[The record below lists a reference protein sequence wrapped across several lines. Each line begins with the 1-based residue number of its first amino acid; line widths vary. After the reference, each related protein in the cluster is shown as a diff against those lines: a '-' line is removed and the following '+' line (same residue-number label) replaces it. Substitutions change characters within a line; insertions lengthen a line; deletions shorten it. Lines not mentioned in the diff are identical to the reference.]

1 MKKVKER
8 LELKLNFL
16 TLMKKPWHK
25 LVDKIFGKRCKCTN
39 KKREIKTII
48 ECIDCGKVMT

>member
-1 MKKVKER
+1 MG
-8 LELKLNFL
+8 KL
-16 TLMKKPWHK
+16 WHK

-48 ECIDCGKVMT
+48 ECIDCGKVMTWKRKNIQEKAQLIK

>member
-1 MKKVKER
+1 MKK
-8 LELKLNFL
+8 LWN
-16 TLMKKPWHK
+16 K